1 MCGFVGFI
9 DKLNKDEK
17 QKTIKLMADRII
29 HRGPDQEGYYIDDN
43 IALGHRRLSIIDLA
57 SGTQPM
63 FNEDKSIVVVYN
75 GEIYNYQEI
84 KKELETKGHKFATN
98 SDTEVLVHGYE
109 EYREELFNKL
119 RGMFAFII

>member
-17 QKTIKLMADRII
+17 QKKIKLMADRII

-63 FNEDKSIVVVYN
+63 FQWGN
-75 GEIYNYQEI
+75 
-84 KKELETKGHKFATN
+84 L
-98 SDTEVLVHGYE
+98 
-109 EYREELFNKL
+109 
-119 RGMFAFII
+119 